1 MCKVLETSPIDTK
14 RKPQT
19 MEQISPLTNEF
30 SQYFSRIYAYALYR
44 LQNPKEADEIA
55 SQTFTAAIASIDHY
69 RPEKGPI
76 DAWLFGITRNV
87 INKHLRTR
95 RIRKWVSLEALHSH
109 PTTSLRW
116 VEEIA
121 TNNELLTELLP
132 LISNLPERERD
143 ILSLKFGAEMTNR
156 SIAEITGLSESNVG
170 VILYR
175 TLRNLRDQLQEKDD
189 AQS

>member
-1 MCKVLETSPIDTK
+1 MTKVLEVSSTEAE
-14 RKPQT
+14 RKSMT
-19 MEQISPLTNEF
+19 TELSPLVNGF
-30 SQYFSRIYAYALYR
+30 DQHFSRIYAYALYR
-44 LQNPKEADEIA
+44 VQDPSVADEIA
-55 SQTFTAAIASIDHY
+55 SQTFTAAMSRIERYD
-69 RPEKGPI
+69 PERGSM
-76 DAWLFGITRNV
+76 DAWLFGIARNA
-87 INKHLRTR
+87 IRKHLRAR
-95 RIRKWVSLEALHSH
+95 RIRDWIPLDSLWSH

-132 LISNLPERERD
+132 LISTLPERERD

-156 SIAEITGLSESNVG
+156 SIADITGLTESNVG

-175 TLRNLRDQLQEKDD
+175 TLRRLRDQLQENDD